1 MELHSLINFELNKD
15 ININWGSVLCILKFD
30 IGAIKQIYMHMEE
43 KRQSQ
48 VVCCLIVVRQS
59 KTREILVNKN
69 LVWPEMYTFF
79 KTLKVE
85 EIRSTVQY
93 DSMILPINS
102 YLYPFEYF
110 SMFTLTIYF
119 LALHV
124 RKFLCQR

>member
-124 RKFLCQR
+124 W